1 MKLEQSESWKNLK
14 QFDLANKSFVVSGS
28 NGFLGANLC
37 EYLLEENARVFG
49 IDLTQDQPI
58 LNEGIIRLKAD
69 LTSKKSICIA
79 AEVISS
85 KVDKIDGII
94 NFSAINPTINNLGH
108 VTNLEGFNFEEH
120 MDSIRLSYLGNL
132 NLITAL
138 LPLLKKADRSSIVL
152 LGSDLSFIS
161 PDQRLYCTCSPSDA
175 LHSQSCSLKPP
186 NYSFEKSGIIGLT
199 KYLATLLAEWRIRVN
214 CLCPGPVV
222 RDFPADFTSK
232 LLERTPL
239 NKLGNPSDVN
249 SGAHYL
255 LSDGSSH
262 VTGTSLLIDGGRT
275 AW

>member
-1 MKLEQSESWKNLK
+1 
-14 QFDLANKSFVVSGS
+14 
-28 NGFLGANLC
+28 
-37 EYLLEENARVFG
+37 LEENAKVFA
-49 IDLTQDQPI
+49 IDLTQDKPD
-58 LNEGIIRLKAD
+58 LNEEIIRLKAD
-69 LTSKKSICIA
+69 LTSKKSICNA
-79 AEVISS
+79 AEAISS
-85 KVDKIDGII
+85 KVDKIDGVI

-108 VTNLEGFNFEEH
+108 MTNLEEFNFEEH
-120 MDSIRLSYLGNL
+120 MDSIKLSYLGNL

-138 LPLLKKADRSSIVL
+138 LPLLKNADKSSIVL

-175 LHSQSCSLKPP
+175 CHSQSCSLKPP
-186 NYSFEKSGIIGLT
+186 NYSFEKSGVIGLT

-232 LLERTPL
+232 LLDRTPL